1 MEAHCHAYGPAL
13 IQRAIFAAVNVTTD
27 SLGEVLSENNASAV
41 HQSLQEVSIALASV
55 NSTLHAG
62 ATHAGT
68 EAMNEFWRHVALNAT
83 NTTAVMQS
91 TSRDELVR
99 SLGINVCVFVT
110 ALLLWTC
117 CCHGPIFR
125 DRAEDDGDKRSNK
138 GEVPMRNYL
147 LYLQV
152 SVYTCVTLSVLNMLF
167 LMQHGLIISVFLRGE
182 SVLSVSDSVT
192 FEDIFLMTFLDGAV
206 VLGFSELF
214 QKLIEVP
221 EQGAMAER
229 LNRTVWLQGLP
240 THDALRWW
248 APFRLNDIEVGRV
261 QRDLVDALN
270 DNLRAHRRGGEEL
283 LRGTTTMNLGG
294 FSQTLG
300 AFGNLSEAP
309 SMHMMA
315 PNRPTP
321 IDLKETEWRCHL
333 DDGNP
338 YYINITTGIV
348 QWAPPEE
355 LLTAQGRQL
364 ESPFVQEVQVA
375 VVVDTW
381 KQIQDDLHQAREY
394 TATYEGKYQRYSA
407 DLRDAQRP
415 VLRRL
420 ISHPAAWWYWRRARH
435 YEQQAEELEFEL
447 EQIREGKKMVAGS
460 AFVTLKESRHR
471 DFLLRHDSDE
481 LAWWILPISHAFFS
495 FGRPPFASV
504 TLSARRAPHPSDIIW
519 QNLHVSKIKRSLV
532 FWILSSILL
541 FVMVVVITVVRISEF
556 VVPVVGLIHA
566 ELDQLERN
574 DLWQEYVPEYVQQAF
589 GVVNIKVLSASVLEQ
604 MPSLVLLFINAV
616 MLPLAIDFV
625 ISCERTVSHSQ
636 AEHARMLVN
645 FFFLF
650 TNTVIVPF
658 CGVASLNELLSM
670 FVQGLKD
677 STVFEPIENVIFASN
692 GYFALKY
699 LMSAALFS
707 NVNQLL
713 QLSQHFGRWLKRTFI
728 VVTVR
733 EKEKAAEPWPF
744 YWGYWY
750 AWNLSIFSL
759 GITVSV
765 ACPSTLPVTAVFF
778 SVKYLIDRYNLQTGI
793 YASGTDI
800 EGSLAFRVVRYMRF
814 IVALWWIA
822 IGACAYAISKFDA
835 FAHHQLLND
844 TEKHSLW
851 VSGIIFMAVGT
862 FTFLLSWWLTARQ
875 LTILQHSGHRAWES
889 SKTPSFWHALGE
901 VLCLVRSLESR
912 MKPSYE
918 DHGGTGAPEVDVDYG
933 KESKD
938 KDTLLRWN
946 GPELLGL
953 EEPST

>member
-1 MEAHCHAYGPAL
+1 MEVQYACGTAF
-13 IQRAIFAAVNVTTD
+13 IQKAIFAAVNVTTD
-27 SLGEVLSENNASAV
+27 FSEVLSNHNVSAV
-41 HQSLQEVSIALASV
+41 HQSLSAIQQTPMALAGV
-55 NSTLHAG
+55 NSTLKAG
-62 ATHAGT
+62 AAHAGT
-68 EAMNEFWRHVALNAT
+68 AAMHEFWRNVALNGT
-83 NTTAVMQS
+83 NATAVMQS

-99 SLGINVCVFVT
+99 SLGINVSVFVT

-125 DRAEDDGDKRSNK
+125 DRAEDDDEKKTNK

-152 SVYTCVTLSVLNMLF
+152 SVYTCITLSVLNVLF
-167 LMQHGLIISVFLRGE
+167 LMRHGLVISVFLRGE

-192 FEDIFLMTFLDGAV
+192 FEDIFLMTFLDGGV
-206 VLGFSELF
+206 VLLFSELF

-221 EQGAMAER
+221 EQGAMADTMK
-229 LNRTVWLQGLP
+229 RTVWLQGLP

-270 DNLRAHRRGGEEL
+270 DNLRAHRRAGEEL
-283 LRGTTTMNLGG
+283 LRGTTSVNLGM
-294 FSQTLG
+294 F
-300 AFGNLSEAP
+300 SEAP
-309 SMHMMA
+309 SMHLMA

-338 YYINITTGIV
+338 YYINIATGLV

-355 LLTAQGRQL
+355 LLMAQGRQL
-364 ESPFVQEVQVA
+364 DSPFVQEVQVA
-375 VVVDTW
+375 VVVDSW
-381 KQIQDDLHQAREY
+381 KQVQDDLHQAREY

-420 ISHPAAWWYWRRARH
+420 VSHPAAWWYWRRARH
-435 YEQQAEELEFEL
+435 YETLAEELEYEL

-460 AFVTLKESRHR
+460 AFVTFREPRHR
-471 DFLLRHDSDE
+471 DFLLRQDGDE
-481 LAWWILPISHAFFS
+481 PAWWILPHSSAFFS

-519 QNLHVSKIKRSLV
+519 QNLHVSKIKRSIV
-532 FWILSSILL
+532 FWTLSSILL

-556 VVPVVGLIHA
+556 VVPVVGLIHS

-574 DLWQEYVPEYVQQAF
+574 ELWQAYVPEYVQKAF

-670 FVQGLKD
+670 FLEGLKD

-713 QLSQHFGRWLKRTFI
+713 QMSQHFGRWLRRTFI
-728 VVTVR
+728 AVTVR
-733 EKEKAAEPWPF
+733 EKDEAMEAWPF

-778 SVKYLIDRYNLQTGI
+778 LVKYLIDRYNLQTGV

-851 VSGIIFMAVGT
+851 VSGIIFMAVGS

-875 LTILQHSGHRAWES
+875 LTILQHSGQRAWENS
-889 SKTPSFWHALGE
+889 NTPSFWHALGE

-912 MKPSYE
+912 MKPGYE
-918 DHGGTGAPEVDVDYG
+918 DHGGTGAPDVDVPL
-933 KESKD
+933 SKD